1 MSSNSP
7 MQVEDRLRKTN
18 HSSPEAQAKQTG
30 RVLEPPVP
38 SRSESFSSGSA
49 EPVYPTLQRPAEP
62 QVRHPGYGSWTHES
76 SGHGPA
82 CSNCILVC
90 SHIEKEK
97 RLAGVSLD

>member
-1 MSSNSP
+1 MSSKSP
-7 MQVEDRLRKTN
+7 MQVEDRFRKTN

-49 EPVYPTLQRPAEP
+49 EPVHPALQRPAEP
-62 QVRHPGYGSWTHES
+62 QVRRPGRGSRACEG

-82 CSNCILVC
+82 RNNHVVVC

-97 RLAGVSLD
+97 RLAGVSSD